1 MTTLDGG
8 PRRVSYATPARKTTD
23 SSSPSFDY
31 NDRKASLKEKPSF
44 RDEAS
49 SALHRKDDLTKMG
62 DRLKE
67 GKDLLNEDL
76 ASKPWLKYI
85 AQRKISRKESA
96 ERSLG
101 EDASPTI
108 EAGKINVKFNYQQIL
123 IIIQI
128 FHNCQ
133 TIILLFFLPFRF
145 SKWNIHCYSGHGIR
159 IRF

>member
-1 MTTLDGG
+1 MATLDGG

-108 EAGKINVKFNYQQIL
+108 ETGSPNGTFTATPVMASGSD
-123 IIIQI
+123 
-128 FHNCQ
+128 
-133 TIILLFFLPFRF
+133 FRTRNL
-145 SKWNIHCYSGHGIR
+145 SSLSRSTTSSDYSETSYYEY
-159 IRF
+159 

>member
-1 MTTLDGG
+1 MATLDGG
-8 PRRVSYATPARKTTD
+8 PRRSSYATPVRKSTNT
-23 SSSPSFDY
+23 SSPSFDY

-85 AQRKISRKESA
+85 AQRKVSRKESREGA
-96 ERSLG
+96 N
-101 EDASPTI
+101 EDLSPSIDTGSPTGTFT
-108 EAGKINVKFNYQQIL
+108 ATPVMASGSD
-123 IIIQI
+123 
-128 FHNCQ
+128 
-133 TIILLFFLPFRF
+133 FRTRNF
-145 SKWNIHCYSGHGIR
+145 SSLSRSTTSSDYSESSYYEY
-159 IRF
+159 

>member
-1 MTTLDGG
+1 MATLDGG
-8 PRRVSYATPARKTTD
+8 PRRTSYATPARKTTN

-49 SALHRKDDLTKMG
+49 NALHRKDDLTKMG

-85 AQRKISRKESA
+85 AQRKISRKESQ
-96 ERSLG
+96 EKTLG
-101 EDASPTI
+101 EDLSPTI
-108 EAGKINVKFNYQQIL
+108 EPG
-123 IIIQI
+123 
-128 FHNCQ
+128 
-133 TIILLFFLPFRF
+133 TI
-145 SKWNIHCYSGHGIR
+145 
-159 IRF
+159 